1 MEEGLAFWG
10 TAAKISP
17 KVMWETR
24 RSCPAPISGAIS
36 AVALFFFARPVI
48 TPYWRRLRCTPA
60 PARQET

>member
-1 MEEGLAFWG
+1 
-10 TAAKISP
+10 
-17 KVMWETR
+17 MWETR